1 MRDCRNACIALSRL
15 PGEAILIPLAYHYV
29 FPALWLSWVVYWWVA
44 ARDVKSTAQ
53 RESLPSRLS
62 HIVPLA
68 IAVLLYSRQR
78 VRTPLLAEH
87 FLPSTEWSFW
97 IGVLLTAGGL
107 LFTVW
112 ARLHLGRNWSGSVT
126 IKEGHE
132 LVTSGPYAL
141 VRHPIY
147 TGLLL
152 ALLGSTLALG
162 DLRAVL
168 AFALAAGALWHKL
181 RIEERWMRQQFG
193 DAYQAYSRRVAALI
207 PFVL

>member
-1 MRDCRNACIALSRL
+1 M
-15 PGEAILIPLAYHYV
+15 IPLAYRYV
-29 FPALWLSWVVYWWVA
+29 FPAMWLGWVVYWWVA
-44 ARDVKSTAQ
+44 SRDVKSTVR
-53 RESLPSRLS
+53 RESLSSRLS

-68 IAVLLYSRQR
+68 IAVFLYSSQR
-78 VRTPLLAEH
+78 VRIPLLAER
-87 FLPSTEWSFW
+87 FLPLTEWSFW
-97 IGVLLTAGGL
+97 IGAILTAAGL
-107 LFTVW
+107 LFAVW

-126 IKEGHE
+126 IKQEHD

-162 DLRAVL
+162 DWRAVL
-168 AFALAAGALWHKL
+168 AFALASGALWRKL
-181 RIEERWMRQQFG
+181 RVEEDWMRQQFG
-193 DAYQAYSRRVAALI
+193 DAYQAYSRRAAALI

>member
-1 MRDCRNACIALSRL
+1 M
-15 PGEAILIPLAYHYV
+15 PLVYRYTFSV
-29 FPALWLSWVVYWWVA
+29 MWLSWVAYWWVA
-44 ARDVKSTAQ
+44 SRDVKSAVQ
-53 RESLPSRLS
+53 RESLPSWLS

-68 IAVLLYSRQR
+68 IAVLLYSSQR
-78 VRTPLLAEH
+78 VRMPLLAER
-87 FLPSTEWSFW
+87 FLPLTEWSYW
-97 IGVLLTAGGL
+97 IGAFLTAGGL

-126 IKEGHE
+126 IKKGHE
-132 LVTSGPYAL
+132 LVMSGPYGL

-162 DLRAVL
+162 DWRAVL
-168 AFALAAGALWHKL
+168 ALTLAAGALWRKL
-181 RIEERWMRQQFG
+181 WIEERWMRQQFG
-193 DAYQAYSRRVAALI
+193 DAYQAYSQRVAALI

>member
-1 MRDCRNACIALSRL
+1 VL
-15 PGEAILIPLAYHYV
+15 AIVYRYTFSV
-29 FPALWLSWVVYWWVA
+29 MWLSWVAYWWVA
-44 ARDVKSTAQ
+44 SRDVKSTVQ

-68 IAVLLYSRQR
+68 IAVLLYSSQR
-78 VRTPLLAEH
+78 VRMPLLAER
-87 FLPSTEWSFW
+87 FLPLTEWSYW
-97 IGVLLTAGGL
+97 IGAFLTAGGL

-126 IKEGHE
+126 IKKGHE
-132 LVTSGPYAL
+132 LVMSGPYGL

-162 DLRAVL
+162 DWRAVL
-168 AFALAAGALWHKL
+168 ALTLAAGALWRKL
-181 RIEERWMRQQFG
+181 WIEERWMRQQFG
-193 DAYQAYSRRVAALI
+193 DAYQTYSQRVAALI

>member
-1 MRDCRNACIALSRL
+1 VHR
-15 PGEAILIPLAYHYV
+15 EAIVMPLVYRYT
-29 FPALWLSWVVYWWVA
+29 FPVMWLSWVAYWCVA
-44 ARDVKSTAQ
+44 SRDVKSTVQ

-68 IAVLLYSRQR
+68 IAVLLYSSQR
-78 VRTPLLAEH
+78 VRMPLLAER
-87 FLPSTEWSFW
+87 FLPLTDWSYW
-97 IGVLLTAGGL
+97 IGAFLTAGGL

-126 IKEGHE
+126 IKKGHE
-132 LVTSGPYAL
+132 LVMSGPYAL

-162 DLRAVL
+162 DWRAVL
-168 AFALAAGALWHKL
+168 AFALAAAALWRKL
-181 RIEERWMRQQFG
+181 WIEERWMRQQFA
-193 DAYQAYSRRVAALI
+193 DAYQAYSQRVAALI